1 MTRLPKLIAFDLD
14 GTLWWPEMYMLDGG
28 APFRRDKSGAVFDKR
43 NERIELMG
51 ASEAVLRE
59 LATDPKWRDTEIA
72 YVSRTEYPE
81 WAIPCLKTFLVNNGG
96 GAEGGDS
103 NGSGSGNG
111 SKDGRNLLDISSYQ
125 EIYPGSK
132 ITHFKKIHK
141 DSGVAYEDMLFFDN
155 EKWNCTECSRLGIV
169 CVYTPRGLTKEA
181 WERGLADFATAQASR
196 Q

>member
-1 MTRLPKLIAFDLD
+1 MTRIPKLIAFDLD

-51 ASEAVLRE
+51 ASEEVLRE
-59 LATDPKWRDTEIA
+59 LATDPKWKDTEIA

-81 WAIPCLKTFLVNNGG
+81 WAIPCLKTFLVTP
-96 GAEGGDS
+96 EGQG
-103 NGSGSGNG
+103 
-111 SKDGRNLLDISSYQ
+111 GRNLLDISAYQ

-141 DSGVAYEDMLFFDN
+141 DSAVPYEDMLFFDN

-169 CVYTPRGLTKEA
+169 CVYTPRGLTREA
-181 WERGLADFATAQASR
+181 WDRGLADFATAQASR
-196 Q
+196 QQ